1 MERFDPRSAGLT
13 LQTDPSRYTLP
24 RFLEDVARRH
34 TGRPAIHFAGT
45 ESSYAEIERDVLRL
59 SRALVAAG
67 VVKGAR
73 VAILMANRPQW
84 VTSMF
89 AATMVGAVVVPVST
103 FATVAEREY
112 ILRHSDAS
120 VLLLQPEILKRRFLD
135 ELSATYPEVRDGEP
149 GRLRCRRLPCLRRV
163 VTLGSERDARGIE
176 TWDSLLA
183 SAADVPEDLVGA
195 IAAEVTPYDEALI
208 IYTSGTTDR
217 PKGIVHAHRAPVI
230 QSWRFAELMGLRPD
244 DRVWTAQ
251 PFFWT
256 AGVAMSLGAT
266 WAAGGCLLIQESFEP
281 GAAIDLIARE
291 RATAVHA
298 WPHQEK
304 AMAEHPEARRRDLTS
319 VRRIEFGSPLA
330 QLVGLERDEW
340 GMYASYGL
348 SETFTL
354 ASALPAT
361 APAAERASSS
371 GRPLPGIEL
380 RIVDPASGRELA
392 EDEFGEIAVR
402 GLTMM
407 RGYYKFEPELYMA
420 EDGFYRTGDSG
431 RVDRDGDLHW
441 TGRLSSLIKTGGANV
456 SPLEI
461 ESTLSEY
468 PGIKASCALGVP
480 HPTLGEAVVLCVIP
494 IGGVTPDLDAIRTH
508 LRAKLASYKLPK
520 ALLVFPDEEVQYTGN
535 QKIQPAPLRAAA
547 LGRLER
553 ERVTIDG
560 HRYGD

>member
-1 MERFDPRSAGLT
+1 
-13 LQTDPSRYTLP
+13 
-24 RFLEDVARRH
+24 
-34 TGRPAIHFAGT
+34 
-45 ESSYAEIERDVLRL
+45 
-59 SRALVAAG
+59 
-67 VVKGAR
+67 
-73 VAILMANRPQW
+73 
-84 VTSMF
+84 
-89 AATMVGAVVVPVST
+89 
-103 FATVAEREY
+103 
-112 ILRHSDAS
+112 
-120 VLLLQPEILKRRFLD
+120 
-135 ELSATYPEVRDGEP
+135 
-149 GRLRCRRLPCLRRV
+149 
-163 VTLGSERDARGIE
+163 
-176 TWDSLLA
+176 
-183 SAADVPEDLVGA
+183 
-195 IAAEVTPYDEALI
+195 
-208 IYTSGTTDR
+208 
-217 PKGIVHAHRAPVI
+217 
-230 QSWRFAELMGLRPD
+230 
-244 DRVWTAQ
+244 
-251 PFFWT
+251 
-256 AGVAMSLGAT
+256 
-266 WAAGGCLLIQESFEP
+266 
-281 GAAIDLIARE
+281 
-291 RATAVHA
+291 
-298 WPHQEK
+298 
-304 AMAEHPEARRRDLTS
+304 MAEHPEARRRDLTS